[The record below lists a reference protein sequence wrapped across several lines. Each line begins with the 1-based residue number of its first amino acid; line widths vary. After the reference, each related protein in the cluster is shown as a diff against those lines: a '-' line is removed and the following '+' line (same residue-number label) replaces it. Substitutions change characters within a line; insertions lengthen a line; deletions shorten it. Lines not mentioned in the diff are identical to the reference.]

1 MKAIHSAIEKKSLHL
16 VEWLNEA
23 KHLEEEDKQAAV
35 KEYKKIALAYPVSEK
50 AYDRLMILFRQ
61 LKLPKDEIYW
71 IDKAIGNF
79 HKKFNKPKVR
89 SNSKIA
95 TLSKSLLKSTGLS
108 DKQGNA
114 VYQPAPIGRWQ
125 KRKDLLIKRAKKG

>member
-1 MKAIHSAIEKKSLHL
+1 MKAIHPAIKKKEIHL

-23 KHLEEEDKQAAV
+23 RQLEEEDKPEAV
-35 KEYKKIALAYPVSEK
+35 KEYKKIALSYPVSEK

-71 IDKAIGNF
+71 IDKAIGQF
-79 HKKFNKPKVR
+79 EKRFKKPTIR

-95 TLSKSLLKSTGLS
+95 TLSKSLLISTGLA
-108 DKQGNA
+108 DKSGNA
-114 VYQPAPIGRWQ
+114 LYRPEPIGRWQ
-125 KRKDLLIKRAKKG
+125 KRKDLLMKRLKKD